1 MFLLFHGVG
10 VKDKDVKTTLSSG
23 NLWFEASYTCIV
35 FNIQQGATPKNQK
48 TFRLLNIFF
57 SVLDDVTGSGRS

>member
-23 NLWFEASYTCIV
+23 NLWLEASYTCIV
-35 FNIQQGATPKNQK
+35 FNIQQGATPKNLQ
-48 TFRLLNIFF
+48 TPEHFF